1 MEKIS
6 TLLFIFFLASFTT
19 NAQVHPEQ
27 NEDSVSGKTLNEIT
41 IQASRIQIPFSKQN
55 RDITIIDREIIKSM
69 PVKSVNELLLYVAG
83 VDVRQR
89 GPWGTQADIGIDG
102 GTFDQ
107 TLVLLNGI
115 KINDPQTGHNMMN
128 IPVGT
133 DAIERIEIL
142 KGAAARIYG
151 INALNG
157 AINIITRQPQQTG
170 VDLNM
175 YAGSSFQKDTSN
187 QKLFGGFG
195 LDASASFAGDKT
207 KHFISM
213 SHSQSSGYRYNTAF
227 ENEKLFYQNTIDL
240 GKRKSLSFLGGFGY
254 NNFGA
259 NGFYAAPADKNSKET
274 VQTGILGAS
283 AILPINSFWTSRPR
297 ISYRYN
303 KDDYIFIRENPAYY
317 QNVHTT
323 NVVDAELNNTFYS
336 GIGEFG
342 LGLELRNE
350 AINSNS
356 LGKRSRINYGLFG
369 EYSFNKIQKLLIN
382 VGAYS
387 NYNSDFGWQFLPG
400 VDIGYSVHN
409 NFRLFANAGTGQRL
423 PTYTDLYYKGPGN
436 IGNDQLKPEHSF
448 HSEAGVKY
456 NTGSLNASLSVFH
469 KNTSD
474 FIDWVKDSLN
484 QPWQPQNFQKIIT
497 EGISFSADYRLLNQ
511 DQTSDFSLIT
521 GLSYTWLNPKIIYTE
536 KQGKISR
543 YALENLRN
551 QVAAHANLTYLNKY
565 QVTIGAKY
573 EERIHYKQYL
583 LLDARIAATMKQF
596 EIYADLNNITN
607 VSYVEA
613 GAVPMVGRWATLG
626 LKWKWR
632 K

>member
-1 MEKIS
+1 MKYIA
-6 TLLFIFFLASFTT
+6 TLIFIFFLGS
-19 NAQVHPEQ
+19 NLIEAQVYTEKS
-27 NEDSVSGKTLNEIT
+27 EDDVSTKTLNEII
-41 IQASRIQIPFSKQN
+41 IQNSRIQIPFSKQN
-55 RDITIIDREIIKSM
+55 RDITIIDREIIKSL
-69 PVKSVNELLLYVAG
+69 PVKSVPELLLYVAG

-115 KINDPQTGHNMMN
+115 RITDPQTGHNMMN
-128 IPVGT
+128 IPVST

-151 INALNG
+151 IDALNG
-157 AINIITRQPQQTG
+157 AINIITRQPQHTG
-170 VDLNM
+170 TDLNM
-175 YAGSSFQKDTSN
+175 YAGSSFQKNTSD
-187 QKLFGGFG
+187 QKIFGGYG

-213 SHSQSSGYRYNTAF
+213 SHAQSSGYRYNTAF
-227 ENEKLFYQNTIDL
+227 DNEKIFYQNNIDL
-240 GKRKSLSFLGGFGY
+240 GKRKSLSFMGGYVY

-259 NGFYAAPADKNSKET
+259 NGFYAAPADIESKET
-274 VQTGILGAS
+274 VRTGIVGVS
-283 AILPINSFWTSRPR
+283 AILPVKTYWTLRPR

-303 KDDYIFIRENPAYY
+303 HDDYIFIRHNPAYY
-317 QNVHTT
+317 ENIHTT
-323 NVVDAELNNTFYS
+323 NVLDAELNNTFYS
-336 GIGEFG
+336 GIGDFG
-342 LGLELRNE
+342 VGLEGRNE

-356 LGKRSRINYGLFG
+356 LGKHSRMNYGVFG
-369 EYSFNKIQKLLIN
+369 EYSINKIRKLLIN
-382 VGAYS
+382 IGAYG
-387 NYNSDFGWQFLPG
+387 NYNSDYGWQLLPG
-400 VDIGYSVHN
+400 IDIGYDVHT

-448 HSEAGVKY
+448 YSEMGMKY
-456 NTGSLNASLSVFH
+456 NTGLLNASLSFFH

-474 FIDWVKDSLN
+474 FIDWVKDNLTD
-484 QPWQPQNFQKIIT
+484 PWQPQNFQKINT
-497 EGISFSADYRLLNQ
+497 NGISFSADYRLLNQ
-511 DQTSDFSLIT
+511 DHSSDFSLVT
-521 GLSYTWLNPKIIYTE
+521 GLSYTWLHPKIINSE
-536 KQGKISR
+536 KPDKISQ

-565 QVTIGAKY
+565 QFILGAKY

-583 LLDARIAATMKQF
+583 LLDTRIAATFKIL
-596 EIYADLNNITN
+596 EVYADVNNLTN

-632 K
+632 